1 MGLDAESVQ
10 SAWVSTA
17 TTEVWTA
24 VSIPAISTVVVPSE
38 DDVARAFDVLIERRI
53 QCGRIPDDC
62 DITRL
67 AAQGSPMFDRLSDL
81 MAERVESGITASDQG
96 SISVR
101 IDDVTLTHPGRAI
114 VSTCLVDDTVLVL
127 DAAVYDDSVY
137 SARSEWTLVA
147 SHGEW
152 LWNDERVVEWA
163 VERDLC
169 VSE

>member
-1 MGLDAESVQ
+1 
-10 SAWVSTA
+10 
-17 TTEVWTA
+17 
-24 VSIPAISTVVVPSE
+24 
-38 DDVARAFDVLIERRI
+38 
-53 QCGRIPDDC
+53 
-62 DITRL
+62 
-67 AAQGSPMFDRLSDL
+67 MFDRLSDL